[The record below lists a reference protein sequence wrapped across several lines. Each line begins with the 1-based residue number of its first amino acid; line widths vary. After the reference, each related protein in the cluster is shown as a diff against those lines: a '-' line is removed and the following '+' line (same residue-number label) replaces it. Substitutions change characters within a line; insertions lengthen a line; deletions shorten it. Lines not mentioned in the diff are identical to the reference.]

1 MALNVLN
8 NSDSVYAQDDA
19 NTVDLD
25 PDLNFY
31 REGSTDCITKY
42 YVESEINE
50 IVKQNT
56 DYNTGF
62 SLMHLNIRSSPKNL
76 DKLSNYLAMLDVHF
90 SVVGLSETWLNSDTL
105 GLYELDGYK
114 SIHLARPL
122 RKGGGVSLYIGRDYD
137 YTEKPEMTYAT
148 STKMHSKYSVMC
160 VKKKKYIY

>member
-19 NTVDLD
+19 NTVGLD

-42 YVESEINE
+42 YVESEIIINE

-137 YTEKPEMTYAT
+137 YTEKPEMT
-148 STKMHSKYSVMC
+148 VMTEYLEC
-160 VKKKKYIY
+160 IFV

>member
-56 DYNTGF
+56 DYTTGC
-62 SLMHLNIRSSPKNL
+62 SLMHLNIRSS
-76 DKLSNYLAMLDVHF
+76 
-90 SVVGLSETWLNSDTL
+90 
-105 GLYELDGYK
+105 
-114 SIHLARPL
+114 
-122 RKGGGVSLYIGRDYD
+122 
-137 YTEKPEMTYAT
+137 
-148 STKMHSKYSVMC
+148 
-160 VKKKKYIY
+160 